1 MHSVFYGKS
10 GVTTGE
16 LAGMFGEISLFSH
29 NADFELETASMVLRS
44 LLCLTS
50 SLEVPHLPSCF
61 NGIEIIVVVGPCTN
75 PELGQAEVFGRLGH
89 WFPQIYTDL
98 SSIVLA
104 IR

>member
-1 MHSVFYGKS
+1 MK
-10 GVTTGE
+10 
-16 LAGMFGEISLFSH
+16 
-29 NADFELETASMVLRS
+29 
-44 LLCLTS
+44 LCLTS
-50 SLEVPHLPSCF
+50 SFEVPHLPSCF

-75 PELGQAEVFGRLGH
+75 PELGQAEVFGRLRH